1 MDSQPINLDEI
12 REQVRVAL
20 AEDIGPGDIS
30 AKLIAA
36 DTQANAE
43 LLCREEA
50 VICGLPWAQEVAQQI
65 SSDIQ
70 LHKLVADGDLVAP
83 NTIIAR
89 LEGPARAI
97 LSAERTLLNFLQV
110 LSATATHTRQ
120 YADLVRGTKAKI
132 LDTRKTLPGFRNAQK
147 YAVRCGGG
155 HNHRIGLFDAFLI
168 KENHIKAA
176 GSISTALTQAR
187 QQTPNRLLEV
197 EVETLEQLDEA
208 IAAQPDRILLDNFSR
223 EKLSAAVNRCDGRI
237 PLEASGGIDR
247 STIAAIAATGVDF
260 ISVGTL
266 TKDIKAIDFSLR
278 FL

>member
-1 MDSQPINLDEI
+1 MELQPANLDEI
-12 REQVRVAL
+12 REQVRAAL

-36 DTQANAE
+36 DTQTNAE

-50 VICGLPWAQEVAQQI
+50 VICGLAWAQEVTRQVSGA
-65 SSDIQ
+65 IQ
-70 LHKLVADGDLVAP
+70 LHSLVADGDLVAA
-83 NTIIAR
+83 NTIIAK
-89 LEGPARAI
+89 LEGPARDI
-97 LSAERTLLNFLQV
+97 LSAERTVLNFLQV
-110 LSATATHTRQ
+110 LSATATQTRR
-120 YADLVRGTKAKI
+120 YVDLVRDTKAQI

-155 HNHRIGLFDAFLI
+155 QNHRIGLYDAFLI

-176 GSISTALTQAR
+176 GSISNALAQAR
-187 QQTPNRLLEV
+187 QQAPNNLLEV
-197 EVETLEQLDEA
+197 EVETLDQLKEA
-208 IAAQPDRILLDNFSR
+208 IAAQPDRILLDNFTL
-223 EKLSAAVNRCDGRI
+223 EKLTTAVGLCSGRV

-266 TKDIKAIDFSLR
+266 TKDIDAIDFSLR